1 MCKFAGFDAPGYR
14 TISTAITEWVQA
26 APDVTNVRWSVED
39 DGRRVRAQ
47 LEMNERA
54 RPFVRDSPQN
64 TDTYYSTHMQMTR
77 ALSPGKGDEPF
88 GFDRHTCRPQTHLLT
103 FAYSLH
109 SPGAPH
115 KWLVCSRCQR
125 PQRFRRLVVVPP
137 RSASSRRSHTTR
149 SRQVVEVIAKAAGY
163 MG

>member
-14 TISTAITEWVQA
+14 TISTAIAEWVQA
-26 APDVTNVRWSVED
+26 APDVTSVRWSVED

-54 RPFVRDSPQN
+54 RPFVRDAKN
-64 TDTYYSTHMQMTR
+64 TDTYDFTYMQKIR
-77 ALSPGKGDEPF
+77 AFEPERRGRAS
-88 GFDRHTCRPQTHLLT
+88 GFDRHTGRPQAHLLT
-103 FAYSLH
+103 SVYSLH
-109 SPGAPH
+109 SQGALH

-125 PQRFRRLVVVPP
+125 PQHFRRLVLAPP

-149 SRQVVEVIAKAAGY
+149 SCQVVEVIAKAAGY